1 MDISAFPDL
10 IASQGFPIACVIA
23 LAFVFYKMI
32 VKVMV
37 DQKEREDKLYT
48 ELGEC
53 RIINE
58 KAITT
63 IAQYATRLESI
74 QEDVKDIKMDMT
86 TIKAKVDK

>member
-1 MDISAFPDL
+1 
-10 IASQGFPIACVIA
+10 
-23 LAFVFYKMI
+23 MI

-53 RIINE
+53 RVINE

>member
-1 MDISAFPDL
+1 
-10 IASQGFPIACVIA
+10 
-23 LAFVFYKMI
+23 MI
-32 VKVMV
+32 VKVMA
-37 DQKEREDKLYT
+37 DQKEREDKLYV

-53 RIINE
+53 RVINDN
-58 KAITT
+58 AITT

>member
-1 MDISAFPDL
+1 
-10 IASQGFPIACVIA
+10 
-23 LAFVFYKMI
+23 MI
-32 VKVMV
+32 VKVMA

-53 RIINE
+53 RVINE

-63 IAQYATRLESI
+63 IAQYATRLENI